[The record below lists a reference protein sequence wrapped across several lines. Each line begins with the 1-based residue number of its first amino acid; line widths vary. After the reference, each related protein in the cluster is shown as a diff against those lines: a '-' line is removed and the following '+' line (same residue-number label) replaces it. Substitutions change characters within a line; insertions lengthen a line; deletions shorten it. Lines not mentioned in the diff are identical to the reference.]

1 MLTLTKILEK
11 GVGLTEDEAWVG
23 QRIQLDNDIG
33 EVDWLLISVYT
44 TLVGYHSLLEEF
56 ISGRETNLQDN

>member
-1 MLTLTKILEK
+1 MLTLTKIIEK
-11 GVGLTEDEAWVG
+11 GVGLTEDEAGVG

>member
-11 GVGLTEDEAWVG
+11 GVGLTDEEAWVG

-33 EVDWLLISVYT
+33 EVDWLLISIYT

-56 ISGRETNLQDN
+56 ISGRETNLQDK